1 MSDMHQEYKTVSI
14 GGRAYEIALTLNVI
28 DRLQDKYGSISE
40 AFAATAKPDGFCTV
54 LMELINDNLE
64 LHNEEHPEDLW
75 KPLTKAYIGRN
86 VTAHNLR
93 EINHAILAAF
103 DASMP
108 KTAGG
113 NQEAEQQ

>member
-93 EINHAILAAF
+93 EINDAILAAF

-108 KTAGG
+108 KTAGE